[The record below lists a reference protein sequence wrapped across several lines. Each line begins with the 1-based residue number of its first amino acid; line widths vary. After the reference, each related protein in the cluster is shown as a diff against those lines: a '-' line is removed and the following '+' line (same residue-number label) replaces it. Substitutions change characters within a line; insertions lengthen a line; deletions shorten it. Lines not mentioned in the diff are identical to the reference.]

1 MSLFRSTGRKAD
13 VKALYPPLVR
23 AFAMLLRAPDTWFT
37 AAELMEQASI
47 SRSTV
52 YARFA
57 NLKEA
62 RAVRVRRRNDF
73 SEFRLHR
80 QWQDSAVAR
89 RLHARAVAARLI
101 D

>member
-1 MSLFRSTGRKAD
+1 MSLFRSTERKAD

-23 AFAMLLRAPDTWFT
+23 AFALLLRAPDAWFT
-37 AAELMEQASI
+37 AAELVEKAGI

-62 RAVRVRRRNDF
+62 RVVLVRRRNDF

-80 QWQDSAVAR
+80 RWQDSALGC
-89 RLHARAVAARLI
+89 RLHARAAAAQLLG
-101 D
+101 

>member
-1 MSLFRSTGRKAD
+1 MSLFRTVGQKAD

-23 AFAMLLRAPDTWFT
+23 AFSFLLRSPDMWFT
-37 AAELMEQASI
+37 AAELVEKAGV

-57 NLKEA
+57 NLKAA
-62 RAVRVRRRNDF
+62 RAVQVRRRNDF
-73 SEFRLHR
+73 SEFRLHPL
-80 QWQDSAVAR
+80 WQDSAVAR
-89 RLHARAVAARLI
+89 RLHARAVASKLI